1 MKRLTFLCLIVLLG
15 ACQSK
20 KTADVIVTNA
30 KVYTVNSSFDTA
42 EAFAIK
48 DGKFLAVGDN
58 NDILAQYEAHEM
70 IDAQGKTILPGF
82 IDAHCH
88 FYGLGLNQ
96 NRVDLRGTKSF
107 DDMMKR
113 VLDFYNKQPNPRFI
127 IGGGWDHNDWEE
139 QEFPDN
145 KLLNA
150 LFPNTPVALT
160 RIDGHAML
168 CNQTALNL
176 AGITVNSTFE
186 GGSVE
191 VENGVL
197 TGILIDEPMEKV
209 RAVFPKPSKK
219 EQIEALLNAQQIC
232 LDYGLTTVSD
242 AGLDKEIIALIDSLQ
257 HTGDLSI
264 RVYAMIANS
273 KENLAYYLSKGPLKT
288 DRLNVR
294 SVKVYADGALGS
306 RGAALKAPYH
316 DLPNH
321 YGKLMLTK
329 EEFEKLAKELAE
341 TQFQMNTHAIGDSA
355 NRVVLQTYK
364 DVLQGK
370 HDKRWRVE
378 HAQILT
384 DNDIQLFK
392 DENIIPSV
400 QPTHATSDMYWAEN
414 RIGKERLKQ
423 AYAYKDLLNI
433 SGKVALGTDFPVE
446 QVNPFLTFYAAVARQ
461 DVKGF
466 PEGGFQKENALS
478 REEALKG
485 MTIWA
490 AYANFEAEEKGS
502 IEVGKWADFIVIDKD
517 MMTIPIEEV
526 PNLKVEQT
534 FVAGVS
540 L

>member
-96 NRVDLRGTKSF
+96 NRVDLTGTKSF

-150 LFPNTPVALT
+150 LFPNIPVALT

-168 CNQTALNL
+168 CNQTALDL

-306 RGAALKAPYH
+306 RGAALKKPYSDH
-316 DLPNH
+316 HNH
-321 YGKLMLTK
+321 YGGLIINQEAFKA
-329 EEFEKLAKELAE
+329 LAKRVA
-341 TQFQMNTHAIGDSA
+341 QSKFQMNTHAIGDST
-355 NRVVLQTYK
+355 NKVVLQTYK
-364 DVLQGK
+364 EVLNGQQN
-370 HDKRWRVE
+370 KRWRVE

-400 QPTHATSDMYWAEN
+400 QPTHATSDMYWAE
-414 RIGKERLKQ
+414 ERLGQERIKN
-423 AYAYKDLLNI
+423 AYVYRDLLKA
-433 SGKVALGTDFPVE
+433 SGRIALGTDFPVE
-446 QVNPFLTFYAAVARQ
+446 QVSPFLTFYAAVSRQ
-461 DVKGF
+461 DEKGY
-466 PEGGFQKENALS
+466 PEEGFQKENALS
-478 REEALKG
+478 REETLKG

-490 AYANFEAEEKGS
+490 AYANFEEQEKGS
-502 IEVGKWADFIVIDKD
+502 IEVGKFADFIVLDKD
-517 MMTIPIEEV
+517 IMTVPIQQV
-526 PNLKVEQT
+526 PKIEVEQT
-534 FVAGVS
+534 FVGGIKQ
-540 L
+540 

>member
-96 NRVDLRGTKSF
+96 NRVDLTGTKSF

-168 CNQTALNL
+168 CNQTALDL

-306 RGAALKAPYH
+306 RGAALKKPYSDH
-316 DLPNH
+316 HNH
-321 YGKLMLTK
+321 YGGLIINQEAFKA
-329 EEFEKLAKELAE
+329 LAKRVA
-341 TQFQMNTHAIGDSA
+341 QSKFQMNTHAIGDST
-355 NRVVLQTYK
+355 NKVVLQTYK
-364 DVLQGK
+364 EVLNGQQN
-370 HDKRWRVE
+370 KRWRVE

-400 QPTHATSDMYWAEN
+400 QPTHATSDMYWAE
-414 RIGKERLKQ
+414 ERLGQERIKN
-423 AYAYKDLLNI
+423 AYVYRDLLKA
-433 SGKVALGTDFPVE
+433 SGRIALGTDFPVE
-446 QVNPFLTFYAAVARQ
+446 QVSPFLTFYAAVSRQ
-461 DVKGF
+461 DEKGY
-466 PEGGFQKENALS
+466 PEEGFQKENALS
-478 REEALKG
+478 REETLKG

-490 AYANFEAEEKGS
+490 AYANFEEQEKGS
-502 IEVGKWADFIVIDKD
+502 IEVGKFADFIVLDKD
-517 MMTIPIEEV
+517 IMTVPIQQV
-526 PNLKVEQT
+526 PKIEVEQT
-534 FVAGVS
+534 FVGGIKQ
-540 L
+540 